1 MEDDIT
7 TGAPVGM
14 IIPNDVIEDE
24 HINKHKSYK
33 EVVRPGQAGYTFLRS
48 TDNLQTI

>member
-7 TGAPVGM
+7 TVLLSDDYT
-14 IIPNDVIEDE
+14 NDVIEDE

-33 EVVRPGQAGYTFLRS
+33 RL
-48 TDNLQTI
+48 